1 MPLRGLRGLSGG
13 SPMLLLADEKA
24 LLLGAG
30 LKEARLGSPQERG
43 EFWGQGG
50 GACVRGLDGL
60 VGCSS

>member
-1 MPLRGLRGLSGG
+1 
-13 SPMLLLADEKA
+13 MLLLADEKA